1 MALPSFLE
9 GAERFETG
17 SREGAPTGTE
27 DALEAN
33 MAKRSSTTKRTSQS
47 STALE
52 SQILAFAEQLGYVAG
67 TIETRADGLVD
78 RKKLSRQLTTVRD
91 GARRL
96 LDQLATGVAGVG
108 RKSAPKRAVRR
119 ARSGGTVD
127 APGKKHRKPAAA
139 PPPPAAERARNALMQ
154 AAAHKSTRVSH
165 RARQG

>member
-1 MALPSFLE
+1 
-9 GAERFETG
+9 
-17 SREGAPTGTE
+17 
-27 DALEAN
+27 
-33 MAKRSSTTKRTSQS
+33 MAKRSRT
-47 STALE
+47 LE
-52 SQILAFAEQLGYVAG
+52 DQLEAFAEQLGYVAG

-96 LDQLATGVAGVG
+96 LDQLATGVAARVR
-108 RKSAPKRAVRR
+108 RKAAPKRPVRK

-139 PPPPAAERARNALMQ
+139 PPPPAAERARNARMR
-154 AAAHKSTRVSH
+154 ATTHKTTVSH